1 VFFFR
6 HIFEKIR
13 LLTNYRKEPY
23 LLFYRLFGFFPKKI
37 ELYELALLHKSVGA
51 RDSNGKL
58 ANNERLEFLGDAIIS
73 AVISDIV
80 YKHFREKEEGFL
92 TNIRAKIVQRES
104 LNKIAIEMGIPTL
117 IQLPMKSGQLH
128 GNNVFGNALEALVGA
143 IYLDQGF
150 GRCKE
155 FIQHRII
162 DESLNINSLANKE
175 VNFKSRLI
183 EWGQS
188 HKVPVVFEVFET
200 LQNRQ
205 NEVTFQTKALI
216 NGEIGGIGIGHSKKE
231 SQQQAA
237 KIAIK
242 ELQDNAF
249 FVERVL
255 KFDSEPPFSPMRDID
270 EHIGRDKVAQ
280 NILCTFEEDK
290 LQEMSD
296 MSGESTIS
304 EQLQS

>member
-1 VFFFR
+1 
-6 HIFEKIR
+6 
-13 LLTNYRKEPY
+13 
-23 LLFYRLFGFFPKKI
+23 
-37 ELYELALLHKSVGA
+37 
-51 RDSNGKL
+51 
-58 ANNERLEFLGDAIIS
+58 
-73 AVISDIV
+73 
-80 YKHFREKEEGFL
+80 
-92 TNIRAKIVQRES
+92 
-104 LNKIAIEMGIPTL
+104 
-117 IQLPMKSGQLH
+117 
-128 GNNVFGNALEALVGA
+128 LEALVGA

-216 NGEIGGIGIGHSKKE
+216 NGEIGGMGIGHSKKE

-242 ELQDNAF
+242 KLQDNAL
-249 FVERVL
+249 FVEKVL
-255 KFDSEPPFSPMRDID
+255 KFDSDPDVSEPLFSPMHDID
-270 EHIGRDKVAQ
+270 EHIDRDKVAE

-290 LQEMSD
+290 TARD
-296 MSGESTIS
+296 
-304 EQLQS
+304 